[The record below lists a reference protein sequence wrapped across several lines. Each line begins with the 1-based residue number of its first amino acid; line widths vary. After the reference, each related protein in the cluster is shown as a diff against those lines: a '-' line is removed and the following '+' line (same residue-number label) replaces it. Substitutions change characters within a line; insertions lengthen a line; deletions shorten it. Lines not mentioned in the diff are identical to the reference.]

1 MGKRGDGSQDKLA
14 SGLLRGA
21 AVSGLATGL
30 VAAPLGGVGTANASC
45 VSVGG
50 FFSLGSGCTS
60 TPLSFALV
68 LGNGTA
74 NAQGLLTGAVAI
86 GNATFADARGFLTG
100 AIATGLTN
108 TAPGPFP
115 PQTDVR
121 SAGALSLAYGGGTD
135 MIVRTNGTLNFAV
148 AQGGRYA
155 AQAGGKPSDF
165 GNVALG
171 LGFGRAADPNEF
183 AAVAAGNIAPNGPS
197 TYFNL
202 AVNLGDDGNVQTT
215 GFANSVLNIF
225 GNRNTLATSGMF
237 NNATNF
243 FGDDNVLTAAMS
255 RTRRRTSCGKSAA
268 TWRSTSSAAGT
279 TSPPAPRSRLLRRP
293 TVDSWRTLRK
303 RSDRQP
309 AGHGYHHQDSVQ
321 CHPQPH
327 QCPRCGS
334 TQRNRVGLNSTG
346 SNTDELA
353 ASSTQGNRVRPGLN
367 AASNRPETTSLGGSL
382 RESVSKKFS
391 DPASSSSGS
400 SRGTSSSNAAAQQ
413 QRRQQQSRRQQQR
426 RQT

>member
-1 MGKRGDGSQDKLA
+1 MNKRA
-14 SGLLRGA
+14 SGLMAGAVAFGMVGA
-21 AVSGLATGL
+21 AA
-30 VAAPLGGVGTANASC
+30 LGGAGTANASC

-121 SAGALSLAYGGGTD
+121 SAGALSLAYGGGTE

-202 AVNLGDDGNVQTT
+202 AVNLGDSGNVQTT

-225 GNRNTLATSGMF
+225 GNRNALATSGMF

-243 FGDDNVLTAAMS
+243 FGDDNVLTARNVPDPTANILRQIGGNAAFNFFGS
-255 RTRRRTSCGKSAA
+255 RNNFTAGSQIAPPSGGPLSIVGSLFANDQTVNQPGTGITIRTPFNATPSPANVLAA
-268 TWRSTSSAAGT
+268 ASTQRTAAGT
-279 TSPPAPRSRLLRRP
+279 QRTVVRP
-293 TVDSWRTLRK
+293 S
-303 RSDRQP
+303 
-309 AGHGYHHQDSVQ
+309 
-321 CHPQPH
+321 
-327 QCPRCGS
+327 
-334 TQRNRVGLNSTG
+334 LNF
-346 SNTDELA
+346 A
-353 ASSTQGNRVRPGLN
+353 PGLN
-367 AASNRPETTSLGGSL
+367 GRSSVGSTTPGRPVLRSINQNSASPKKFGDELSASAKKFGD
-382 RESVSKKFS
+382 SVSTHRARTKADAADSGDS
-391 DPASSSSGS
+391 D
-400 SRGTSSSNAAAQQ
+400 TEK
-413 QRRQQQSRRQQQR
+413 
-426 RQT
+426 